1 MFPVLP
7 PLRRTTLRAA
17 RVTLLAA
24 ALLSTVAGCQTPP
37 RSDPAA
43 LRRAVEAVNRQFMDA
58 FARKDAVAMG
68 QLYAEDA
75 LALPPGAVEVGGRA
89 AIEAMW
95 RSFMAL
101 PISQF
106 ELKTAEV
113 DGNGDTAWEFGRY
126 RMLQNDGSVAD
137 AGKYVVIWKMTGTG
151 WKAFREIWN
160 SDAPTASPVPA
171 EASPPR

>member
-1 MFPVLP
+1 MFPALP
-7 PLRRTTLRAA
+7 PSWRTTLRAT
-17 RVTLLAA
+17 RVPLFAG
-24 ALLSTVAGCQTPP
+24 ALLFTVAGCQTAPK
-37 RSDPAA
+37 SDPAA
-43 LRRAVEAVNRQFMDA
+43 LRGAVEAVNRRFMDA

-75 LALPPGAVEVGGRA
+75 LALPPGAVEVEGRA

-106 ELKTAEV
+106 ELKTADV
-113 DGNGDTAWEFGRY
+113 DGNAETAWEFGRY
-126 RMLQNDGSVAD
+126 RMLQSDGSVAD

-171 EASPPR
+171 EAPPPR